1 MSSLLSGMFSL
12 NIIVFTILWYS
23 LGIWLGS
30 KTNEASF
37 KLHDLNVRV
46 PTFEKVAFHL
56 FLFILAL
63 SNLRFWERLGKE
75 QGSGLMTW
83 DREVGS
89 HKEGTLYK
97 WLDTQKFWLGQ
108 IS

>member
-12 NIIVFTILWYS
+12 NIIVFTTLWYS
-23 LGIWLGS
+23 IGIWLGS

-56 FLFILAL
+56 FLFIPAL
-63 SNLRFWERLGKE
+63 FHLRFWERLGKEE

-83 DREVGS
+83 DRKVRSTNSIYSVFYVKRKRCPE
-89 HKEGTLYK
+89 
-97 WLDTQKFWLGQ
+97 
-108 IS
+108 